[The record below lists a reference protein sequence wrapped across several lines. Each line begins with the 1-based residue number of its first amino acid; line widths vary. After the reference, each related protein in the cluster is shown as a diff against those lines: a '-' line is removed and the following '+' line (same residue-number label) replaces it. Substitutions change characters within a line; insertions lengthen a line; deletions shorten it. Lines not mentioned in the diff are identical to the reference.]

1 MLHAPASAAQ
11 ASPTAAPSPPSGS
24 PPAATG
30 LAPGA
35 CPQNDPL
42 AGARVEDLPAHSQDW
57 LQRFQTEWDRSTG
70 LWIFAYGSLMWNP
83 GFAPADTLVA
93 KVQGYHR
100 ALRLRSLVNRGSAEQ
115 PGLVMTLLSGGSCR
129 GLVYRIAPERAEAEL
144 QRLWLREMVVGTYVP
159 RWLPCFSEAGEHRAL
174 AFTLSRRSPGWA
186 GDLSEERL
194 LHILRHARGRYG
206 TTLDYLERAVN
217 CLRDHG
223 IHDRSLEHQLA
234 LARAHGL

>member
-1 MLHAPASAAQ
+1 MLHAPDPAAQ
-11 ASPTAAPSPPSGS
+11 AT
-24 PPAATG
+24 PAATPPQ
-30 LAPGA
+30 AQAAASPA
-35 CPQNDPL
+35 CAVDPL
-42 AGARVEDLPAHSQDW
+42 AGAKIEDLPAHSRDW
-57 LQRFQTEWDRSTG
+57 LAQFQAEWDRQSG

-129 GLVYRIAPERAEAEL
+129 GLVYRIAPEHADAEL

-159 RWLPCFSEAGEHRAL
+159 RWLPCFSEAGEHRAI

-186 GDLSEERL
+186 GDLPDDRL
-194 LHILRHARGRYG
+194 VHILRHARGRYG
-206 TTLDYLERAVN
+206 TTLDYLERAVH
-217 CLRDHG
+217 CLREHG